1 MKKQERTDLA
11 SWDIFT
17 SLRMSKIHTMV
28 VTILGKE
35 IQEPLQISL
44 KTPRTEHYL

>member
-17 SLRMSKIHTMV
+17 SLQISKIHAMV

-35 IQEPLQISL
+35 IQEPYQISL
-44 KTPRTEHYL
+44 KTHRTQHYL

>member
-11 SWDIFT
+11 SWDTFT
-17 SLRMSKIHTMV
+17 SLRISKIHTMV
-28 VTILGKE
+28 VTILGNK